1 MAKSK
6 AKAKKTLV
14 VAFVDDTSNE
24 VLVLDILKLNV
35 KNEDLKFLQQAAKD
49 AVKSGEGEI
58 TLPVQS
64 CPSTFDYV
72 EYKSAEVSLPH
83 RVDAILT
90 VITQEGLF

>member
-14 VAFVDDTSNE
+14 VAFVDSASNE

-49 AVKSGEGEI
+49 AAKSGEGEI
-58 TLPVQS
+58 TLPEES
-64 CPSTFDYV
+64 CPSNFDYS

-90 VITQEGLF
+90 VITQDALF